1 MKNSV
6 LMFPQGSVCLGT
18 CSKTSSHSSLK
29 VGKHFLEGT
38 LEHCSSSIILVT
50 EAGTSLQ
57 TCFVVG
63 WQTFLSK
70 VEHFFSET
78 SLVWTLGIKEQN
90 RLGLFWQF
98 LIGTSWQDLLSTS

>member
-1 MKNSV
+1 MKN
-6 LMFPQGSVCLGT
+6 LMIKMFNIDQLISRLERYCL
-18 CSKTSSHSSLK
+18 KNQQLLHLRK
-29 VGKHFLEGT
+29 F
-38 LEHCSSSIILVT
+38 
-50 EAGTSLQ
+50 

-90 RLGLFWQF
+90 RLGFC
-98 LIGTSWQDLLSTS
+98 